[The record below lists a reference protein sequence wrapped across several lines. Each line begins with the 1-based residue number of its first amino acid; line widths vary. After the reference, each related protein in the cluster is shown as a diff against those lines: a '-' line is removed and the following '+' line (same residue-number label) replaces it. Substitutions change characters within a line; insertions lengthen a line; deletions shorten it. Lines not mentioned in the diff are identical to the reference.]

1 MTSEGQVERQQSPPR
16 SEVMAGSEAP
26 LKGAVWGSPKEPGAE
41 GSALVSCL
49 LICLSN
55 PNPWGPEGPGGQ
67 RAAPFL
73 GITQEKPPQHGG
85 PLCSRGSLGQPVLA
99 PCSAK
104 AHLGHLDHGLAK
116 LFYLVLTVQDVPEVL
131 MSPVLKQE
139 SGHLGDRPTQ
149 RL

>member
-1 MTSEGQVERQQSPPR
+1 MERQQSRPR

-26 LKGAVWGSPKEPGAE
+26 LKGAVWGSPQEPGAE
-41 GSALVSCL
+41 GSALMCPVYSYAA
-49 LICLSN
+49 
-55 PNPWGPEGPGGQ
+55 PTPTPGGEKGQ
-67 RAAPFL
+67 EGSGQL
-73 GITQEKPPQHGG
+73 GITQEKPPQHEG